1 MTTNRIFVFHGHL
14 DFNYDTL
21 FLTALC
27 NNVKCCNNSECQNGQ
42 CVCKEG
48 YHGDG
53 AKKCEGDTNF
63 FKFIIDF
70 LNDICMCESK
80 GINHVKRGFSQKHLQ
95 L

>member
-1 MTTNRIFVFHGHL
+1 MNNLQLKMFVRKPPFDMTTNWIFVFHGHL
-14 DFNYDTL
+14 DFNYDKL

-63 FKFIIDF
+63 FKFIIAF
-70 LNDICMCESK
+70 
-80 GINHVKRGFSQKHLQ
+80 
-95 L
+95 